1 MKLHPRKMRFLLLFV
16 ALWLASISC
25 DEADVKTNEKMK
37 LSEKQMTALIREIQ
51 ITEAALNYNRNLG
64 KQAEGKK
71 EFYYDLVFKNHQVTP
86 EIFRDNLME
95 YSKKPEVLES
105 IYDSVIAT
113 VTQMQ
118 DSLKIDR
125 GKE

>member
-25 DEADVKTNEKMK
+25 DEAEVKTNEKMK

>member
-25 DEADVKTNEKMK
+25 DEAEVKTNKKMK

-86 EIFRDNLME
+86 EIFRDNLKE

>member
-1 MKLHPRKMRFLLLFV
+1 MFV